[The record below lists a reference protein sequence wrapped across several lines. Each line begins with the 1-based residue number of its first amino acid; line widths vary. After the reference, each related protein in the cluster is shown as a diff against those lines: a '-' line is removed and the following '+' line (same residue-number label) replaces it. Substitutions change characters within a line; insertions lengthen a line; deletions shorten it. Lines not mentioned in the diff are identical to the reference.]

1 MAGNDACPP
10 AALPLGGGNPGA
22 SPARINSVL
31 PAPTAPGS
39 KGGRAFVGE
48 LGGCCADAL
57 WGGGIL
63 ATGIVGLKAEGESI
77 AAGWLAGRGEPSVR
91 HTIGV

>member
-1 MAGNDACPP
+1 MAGNGACSP

-39 KGGRAFVGE
+39 KGGWAFVRE
-48 LGGCCADAL
+48 LGECCADAT
-57 WGGGIL
+57 WRGGIL
-63 ATGIVGLKAEGESI
+63 AKGIVGLRAEGGST
-77 AAGWLAGRGEPSVR
+77 ATGWLAVRGESPLR